1 MTNRNS
7 LLGRSRPADRLSKA
21 DREALERAA
30 QEPAPI
36 QAPAKPASPQ
46 SQQPSPAPTKPA
58 PAKAVPAGIN
68 APPANVGKDGTVRQ
82 DQLKFRWITECPAC
96 GFKVAGDGNPQQG
109 QRLAR
114 CGRCKLNI
122 YLKGK

>member
-30 QEPAPI
+30 AEPAPT
-36 QAPAKPASPQ
+36 QAPAKPPQ
-46 SQQPSPAPTKPA
+46 AKPA
-58 PAKAVPAGIN
+58 PAENTPR
-68 APPANVGKDGTVRQ
+68 PANAGKDGTVRQ
-82 DQLKFRWITECPAC
+82 DQLKFHWTTECPAC
-96 GFKVAGDGNPQQG
+96 SFKVVGSGNPQQG

>member
-7 LLGRSRPADRLSKA
+7 LLGRSRPADRLSKS

-30 QEPAPI
+30 AEPSSKSPPAKA
-36 QAPAKPASPQ
+36 APAKN
-46 SQQPSPAPTKPA
+46 
-58 PAKAVPAGIN
+58 N
-68 APPANVGKDGTVRQ
+68 APPANAGKEGRVGKN
-82 DQLKFRWITECPAC
+82 QLKFHWTAECPAC
-96 GFKVAGDGNPQQG
+96 GSKVAGGGDPQPG

-122 YLKGK
+122 FLNNK